1 MTKLNVE
8 QVALAT
14 LAQNN
19 QKTMNLRYTQSL
31 CAAILLLLTVLP
43 FADKLMA
50 SDRKAISEDDRVK
63 AEYIFLEAEKQRNMG
78 RDDAFHHLL
87 QYAHSLDPENSAI
100 AYYLGYSRL
109 MKSNLSVS
117 DSLFSS
123 SLRMMRK
130 HVDAHPEDKY
140 EAMLYAN
147 GNMIANQVQE
157 GLRVLKIQAERN
169 PHSVEVQLSI
179 ADAYARLEDYRNAI
193 AAYDSVQQWQG
204 QSVQLSARKVR
215 AYQALNDTVGA
226 IGEMRS
232 LLATAPRNVDYNLAM
247 GNMMLMFGERDSAL
261 TYYDKAQQ
269 YEPENGATYLAKAQF
284 YNAIGDSVNYDQQ
297 TYQALVS
304 KDLDVASKV
313 EVLADYARHL
323 LVAKDSSART
333 ENLFKVL
340 IEQHPN
346 EPQIR
351 MLFSD
356 YLAAKDDMKGAAE
369 QMDYA
374 VNLDPT
380 DAQAWNRLLVLNI
393 ISENYEAAIA
403 AGDRAIELNPNNI
416 ELYGYIAPAY
426 YNIKQYDKAIEV
438 YKKAL
443 AAVDSTDTEH
453 RSMFLGGMGDA
464 KFSMGDTI
472 GAFALYDQA
481 IEIDPNNVSI
491 LNNYAY
497 FLTLCNRDLDKAERM
512 SAKTV
517 QAEPQNATF
526 LDTYAWVF
534 YKRKEYT
541 MAQLYIEMAIKNERR
556 PSSDIYDHYGDILL
570 AVGNKQEAL
579 KQWKKALEL
588 DAGNKELLEKVEK
601 LALELQ
607 PADTKE
613 NTDDK

>member
-1 MTKLNVE
+1 
-8 QVALAT
+8 
-14 LAQNN
+14 
-19 QKTMNLRYTQSL
+19 MNLRYTQSL

-403 AGDRAIELNPNNI
+403 AGDRAIELNPNDI

-607 PADTKE
+607 PAETNE

>member
-1 MTKLNVE
+1 
-8 QVALAT
+8 
-14 LAQNN
+14 
-19 QKTMNLRYTQSL
+19 MNLRYTQSL

-63 AEYIFLEAEKQRNMG
+63 AEYIFWEAEKQRNMG

-169 PHSVEVQLSI
+169 PHNVEVQLSI

>member
-1 MTKLNVE
+1 
-8 QVALAT
+8 
-14 LAQNN
+14 
-19 QKTMNLRYTQSL
+19 MNLRYTQSL

-169 PHSVEVQLSI
+169 PHNVEVQLSI

-247 GNMMLMFGERDSAL
+247 GNMLLMFGERDSAL

-517 QAEPQNATF
+517 KAEPQNATF

>member
-1 MTKLNVE
+1 
-8 QVALAT
+8 
-14 LAQNN
+14 
-19 QKTMNLRYTQSL
+19 MNLRYTQSL

-130 HVDAHPEDKY
+130 HMDAHPEDKY

-607 PADTKE
+607 PAETKE

>member
-1 MTKLNVE
+1 M
-8 QVALAT
+8 
-14 LAQNN
+14 
-19 QKTMNLRYTQSL
+19 
-31 CAAILLLLTVLP
+31 LLTVLP

-169 PHSVEVQLSI
+169 PHNVEVQLSI

-247 GNMMLMFGERDSAL
+247 GNMLLMFGERDSAL

-403 AGDRAIELNPNNI
+403 AGDRAIELNPNDI

-481 IEIDPNNVSI
+481 IEIDPNNVNI

>member
-1 MTKLNVE
+1 
-8 QVALAT
+8 
-14 LAQNN
+14 
-19 QKTMNLRYTQSL
+19 MNLRYTQSL

-304 KDLDVASKV
+304 KDLNVASKV

-607 PADTKE
+607 PAETKE

>member
-1 MTKLNVE
+1 
-8 QVALAT
+8 
-14 LAQNN
+14 
-19 QKTMNLRYTQSL
+19 MNLRYTQSL

-50 SDRKAISEDDRVK
+50 SDRKAISEDDRGK

-169 PHSVEVQLSI
+169 PHNVEVQLSI

-247 GNMMLMFGERDSAL
+247 GNMLLMFGERDSAL

-374 VNLDPT
+374 VNIDPT

-403 AGDRAIELNPNNI
+403 AGDRAIELNPNDI

>member
-1 MTKLNVE
+1 
-8 QVALAT
+8 
-14 LAQNN
+14 
-19 QKTMNLRYTQSL
+19 MNLRYTQSL

-169 PHSVEVQLSI
+169 PHNVEVQLSI

-526 LDTYAWVF
+526 LDTCAWVF

>member
-1 MTKLNVE
+1 
-8 QVALAT
+8 
-14 LAQNN
+14 
-19 QKTMNLRYTQSL
+19 MNLRYTQSL

-140 EAMLYAN
+140 DAMLYAN

-169 PHSVEVQLSI
+169 PHNVEVQLSI

-403 AGDRAIELNPNNI
+403 AGDRAIELNPNDI

-517 QAEPQNATF
+517 QTEPQNATF

>member
-1 MTKLNVE
+1 
-8 QVALAT
+8 
-14 LAQNN
+14 
-19 QKTMNLRYTQSL
+19 MNLRYTQSL

-169 PHSVEVQLSI
+169 PHNVEVQLSI

-226 IGEMRS
+226 IGEMHS

>member
-1 MTKLNVE
+1 
-8 QVALAT
+8 
-14 LAQNN
+14 
-19 QKTMNLRYTQSL
+19 MNLRYTQSL
-31 CAAILLLLTVLP
+31 CAAILMLLTVLP

-607 PADTKE
+607 PADTKK

>member
-1 MTKLNVE
+1 
-8 QVALAT
+8 
-14 LAQNN
+14 
-19 QKTMNLRYTQSL
+19 MNLRYTQSL

-169 PHSVEVQLSI
+169 PHNVEVQLSI

-232 LLATAPRNVDYNLAM
+232 LLATAPRNVGYNLAM
-247 GNMMLMFGERDSAL
+247 GNMLLMFGERDSAL

>member
-1 MTKLNVE
+1 
-8 QVALAT
+8 
-14 LAQNN
+14 
-19 QKTMNLRYTQSL
+19 MNLRYTQSL

-556 PSSDIYDHYGDILL
+556 PSSDIYDHYGEILL

-607 PADTKE
+607 PAETDE

>member
-1 MTKLNVE
+1 
-8 QVALAT
+8 
-14 LAQNN
+14 
-19 QKTMNLRYTQSL
+19 MNLRYTQSL

-169 PHSVEVQLSI
+169 PHNVEVQLSI

-403 AGDRAIELNPNNI
+403 AGDRAIELNPNDI

-438 YKKAL
+438 YEKAL

-607 PADTKE
+607 PADMKE

>member
-1 MTKLNVE
+1 
-8 QVALAT
+8 
-14 LAQNN
+14 
-19 QKTMNLRYTQSL
+19 MNLRYTQSL

-169 PHSVEVQLSI
+169 PHNVEVQLSI

-247 GNMMLMFGERDSAL
+247 GNMLLMFGERDSAL

-403 AGDRAIELNPNNI
+403 AGDRAIELNPNDI

-438 YKKAL
+438 YEKAL

-579 KQWKKALEL
+579 KQWEKALEL

>member
-1 MTKLNVE
+1 
-8 QVALAT
+8 
-14 LAQNN
+14 
-19 QKTMNLRYTQSL
+19 MNLRYTQSL
-31 CAAILLLLTVLP
+31 CATILLLLTVLP

-78 RDDAFHHLL
+78 HDDAFHHLL

-169 PHSVEVQLSI
+169 PHNVEVQLSI

-497 FLTLCNRDLDKAERM
+497 FLTLCNRGLDKAERM

>member
-1 MTKLNVE
+1 
-8 QVALAT
+8 
-14 LAQNN
+14 
-19 QKTMNLRYTQSL
+19 MNLRYTQSL

-169 PHSVEVQLSI
+169 PHNVEVQLSI

-284 YNAIGDSVNYDQQ
+284 YNAIGDSENYDQQ

-393 ISENYEAAIA
+393 ISENYKAAIA

-607 PADTKE
+607 PAETNE

>member
-1 MTKLNVE
+1 
-8 QVALAT
+8 
-14 LAQNN
+14 
-19 QKTMNLRYTQSL
+19 MNLRYTQSL

-169 PHSVEVQLSI
+169 PHNVEVQLSI

-497 FLTLCNRDLDKAERM
+497 FLTLCNRDLDKAEQM

>member
-1 MTKLNVE
+1 M
-8 QVALAT
+8 
-14 LAQNN
+14 
-19 QKTMNLRYTQSL
+19 MNLRYTQSL

-169 PHSVEVQLSI
+169 PHNVEVQLSI

-403 AGDRAIELNPNNI
+403 AGDRSIELNPNDI

-607 PADTKE
+607 PAETNE

>member
-1 MTKLNVE
+1 
-8 QVALAT
+8 
-14 LAQNN
+14 
-19 QKTMNLRYTQSL
+19 MNLRYTQSL

-169 PHSVEVQLSI
+169 PHNVEVQLSI

-403 AGDRAIELNPNNI
+403 AGDRAIELNPNDI
-416 ELYGYIAPAY
+416 ELYDYIAPAY

-601 LALELQ
+601 MALELQ
-607 PADTKE
+607 PAETKE

>member
-1 MTKLNVE
+1 
-8 QVALAT
+8 
-14 LAQNN
+14 
-19 QKTMNLRYTQSL
+19 MNLRYTQSL

-169 PHSVEVQLSI
+169 PHNVEVQLSI

-261 TYYDKAQQ
+261 TYYDKTQQ

-403 AGDRAIELNPNNI
+403 AGDRAIELNPNDI

>member
-1 MTKLNVE
+1 
-8 QVALAT
+8 
-14 LAQNN
+14 
-19 QKTMNLRYTQSL
+19 MNLRYTQSL

-169 PHSVEVQLSI
+169 PHNVEVQLSI

-193 AAYDSVQQWQG
+193 AAYDSAQQWQG

-403 AGDRAIELNPNNI
+403 AGDRAIELNPNDI

>member
-1 MTKLNVE
+1 
-8 QVALAT
+8 
-14 LAQNN
+14 
-19 QKTMNLRYTQSL
+19 MNLRYTQSL
-31 CAAILLLLTVLP
+31 CAAILLLITVLP

-403 AGDRAIELNPNNI
+403 AGDRAIELNPNDI

-472 GAFALYDQA
+472 GAFTLYDQA

>member
-1 MTKLNVE
+1 
-8 QVALAT
+8 
-14 LAQNN
+14 
-19 QKTMNLRYTQSL
+19 MNLRYTQSL
-31 CAAILLLLTVLP
+31 CAAILMLLTVLP

-393 ISENYEAAIA
+393 ISENYGAAIA
-403 AGDRAIELNPNNI
+403 AGDRAIELNPNDI

>member
-1 MTKLNVE
+1 
-8 QVALAT
+8 
-14 LAQNN
+14 
-19 QKTMNLRYTQSL
+19 MNLRYTQSL

-78 RDDAFHHLL
+78 RDDVFHHLL

-169 PHSVEVQLSI
+169 PHNVEVQLSI

>member
-1 MTKLNVE
+1 
-8 QVALAT
+8 
-14 LAQNN
+14 
-19 QKTMNLRYTQSL
+19 MNLRYTQSL
-31 CAAILLLLTVLP
+31 CATILLLLTVLP

-169 PHSVEVQLSI
+169 PHNVEVQLSI

-247 GNMMLMFGERDSAL
+247 GNMLLMFGERDSAL

-403 AGDRAIELNPNNI
+403 AGDRAIELNPNDI

-426 YNIKQYDKAIEV
+426 YNIKQYGKAIEV

-443 AAVDSTDTEH
+443 VAVDSTDTEH

-607 PADTKE
+607 PAETKE

>member
-1 MTKLNVE
+1 
-8 QVALAT
+8 
-14 LAQNN
+14 
-19 QKTMNLRYTQSL
+19 MNLRYTQSL

-169 PHSVEVQLSI
+169 PHNVEVQLSI

-403 AGDRAIELNPNNI
+403 AGDRAIELNPNDI

-497 FLTLCNRDLDKAERM
+497 FLTLRNRDLDKAERM

>member
-1 MTKLNVE
+1 
-8 QVALAT
+8 
-14 LAQNN
+14 
-19 QKTMNLRYTQSL
+19 MNLRYTQSL
-31 CAAILLLLTVLP
+31 CAAILMLLTVLP

-169 PHSVEVQLSI
+169 PHNVEVQLSI

-247 GNMMLMFGERDSAL
+247 GNMLLMFGERDSAL

-579 KQWKKALEL
+579 KQWNKALEL

>member
-1 MTKLNVE
+1 
-8 QVALAT
+8 
-14 LAQNN
+14 
-19 QKTMNLRYTQSL
+19 MNLRYTQSL

-169 PHSVEVQLSI
+169 PHNVEVQLSI

-579 KQWKKALEL
+579 KQWEKALEL

>member
-1 MTKLNVE
+1 
-8 QVALAT
+8 
-14 LAQNN
+14 
-19 QKTMNLRYTQSL
+19 MNLRYTQSL
-31 CAAILLLLTVLP
+31 CAAILMLLTVLP

-403 AGDRAIELNPNNI
+403 AGDRAIELNPNDI

>member
-1 MTKLNVE
+1 
-8 QVALAT
+8 
-14 LAQNN
+14 
-19 QKTMNLRYTQSL
+19 MNLRYTQSL

-50 SDRKAISEDDRVK
+50 SDRKAVSEDDRVK

-169 PHSVEVQLSI
+169 PHNVEVQLSI

-226 IGEMRS
+226 IGEMRL

-403 AGDRAIELNPNNI
+403 AGDRAIELNPNDI

>member
-1 MTKLNVE
+1 
-8 QVALAT
+8 
-14 LAQNN
+14 
-19 QKTMNLRYTQSL
+19 MNLRYTQSL

-169 PHSVEVQLSI
+169 PHNVEVQLSI

-403 AGDRAIELNPNNI
+403 AGDRAIELNPNDI

-464 KFSMGDTI
+464 KFSMGDAI

>member
-1 MTKLNVE
+1 M
-8 QVALAT
+8 
-14 LAQNN
+14 
-19 QKTMNLRYTQSL
+19 MNLRYTQSL

-87 QYAHSLDPENSAI
+87 QYAHSLNPENSAI

-169 PHSVEVQLSI
+169 PHNVEVQLSI

-393 ISENYEAAIA
+393 ISENYKAAIA

>member
-1 MTKLNVE
+1 
-8 QVALAT
+8 
-14 LAQNN
+14 
-19 QKTMNLRYTQSL
+19 MNLRYTQSL

-169 PHSVEVQLSI
+169 PHNVEVQLSI

-226 IGEMRS
+226 IGEMHS

-247 GNMMLMFGERDSAL
+247 GNMLLMFGERDSAL

-443 AAVDSTDTEH
+443 TAVDSTDTEH

>member
-1 MTKLNVE
+1 
-8 QVALAT
+8 
-14 LAQNN
+14 
-19 QKTMNLRYTQSL
+19 MNLRYTQSL
-31 CAAILLLLTVLP
+31 CVAILLLLTVLP

-169 PHSVEVQLSI
+169 PHNVEVQLSI

-403 AGDRAIELNPNNI
+403 AGDRAIELNPNDI

-541 MAQLYIEMAIKNERR
+541 MAQLYIEMAIKNEHR